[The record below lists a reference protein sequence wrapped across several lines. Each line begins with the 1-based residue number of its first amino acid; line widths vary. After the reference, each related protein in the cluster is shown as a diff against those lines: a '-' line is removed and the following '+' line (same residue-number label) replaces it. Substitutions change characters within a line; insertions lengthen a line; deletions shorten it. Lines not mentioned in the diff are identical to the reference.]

1 MKLSVK
7 SEYAILAIIDL
18 AERSSEGLQ
27 HIESIA
33 RRKNIPRKY
42 LEQILL
48 ILKRSGYVRSKRGAE
63 GGYRIGKDP
72 SQISLAEIIRL
83 LDGALAPVESVSV
96 YFYEK
101 TPIEQNQKL
110 IDVFR
115 EIRDYISTTME
126 GTTIADLL

>member
-1 MKLSVK
+1 MKLSAK
-7 SEYAILAIIDL
+7 SEYAILALIDL
-18 AERSSEGLQ
+18 AERESGGLH
-27 HIESIA
+27 HIEDIA
-33 RRKNIPRKY
+33 RRKNIPRKF

-48 ILKRSGYVRSKRGAE
+48 ILKRAGYVRSKRGAE
-63 GGYRIGKDP
+63 GGYRIGKNP
-72 SQISLAEIIRL
+72 SEISLAEIIRL
-83 LDGALAPVESVSV
+83 MDGALAPVDSVSV

-126 GTTIADLL
+126 GTHISDLV

>member
-7 SEYAILAIIDL
+7 SEYAILAMIDL
-18 AERSSEGLQ
+18 AERESEGLQ
-27 HIESIA
+27 HIEDIA
-33 RRKNIPRKY
+33 RRKNIPRKF

-48 ILKRSGYVRSKRGAE
+48 ILKRAGYVRSKRGAK
-63 GGYRIGKDP
+63 GGYRIGKSP
-72 SQISLAEIIRL
+72 SEISLAEIIRL
-83 LDGALAPVESVSV
+83 MDGALAPVESVSV

-115 EIRDYISTTME
+115 EIRDYISTIME
-126 GTTIADLL
+126 GTHISDLL